1 MKIEKEFILREI
13 AGDYIIVPV
22 GKTALE
28 FNGMITLNDV
38 AVFIWENL
46 ERVDSQAELLQLVL
60 DEFEVDEA
68 TADADLNGFL
78 SMLLERGFAALEQYE

>member
-28 FNGMITLNDV
+28 FNGMITVNETGAFLWKKLY
-38 AVFIWENL
+38 AGTTKE
-46 ERVDSQAELLQLVL
+46 ELLR
-60 DEFEVDEA
+60 A
-68 TADADLNGFL
+68 
-78 SMLLERGFAALEQYE
+78 LLEEYEVSEEEAEKDIEAFLEALYQRNIL